1 MPVCGG
7 RDCSLSSRTQAT
19 SIRIQHGGARSS
31 MKALDREFLLTYLSF
46 CSVRFTDVWAAL
58 GPYAR
63 ARVSCMYVYA
73 SMYMYVYVCLCMSM
87 YVYVCICT
95 YMYVC
100 MYVCICMYIYV
111 YVYVCMYEC
120 MVVCM
125 YVICMCTCAGKHGE
139 MDINFIII
147 VCLHPSSRVHV
158 RICMVYDLHLGCG
171 CSHV

>member
-1 MPVCGG
+1 MICILDVDAPTFRDVRMPVCGG

-100 MYVCICMYIYV
+100 MYIYVYVCICMCM
-111 YVYVCMYEC
+111 YVCMNAWLYAC
-120 MVVCM
+120 M
-125 YVICMCTCAGKHGE
+125 
-139 MDINFIII
+139 
-147 VCLHPSSRVHV
+147 
-158 RICMVYDLHLGCG
+158 
-171 CSHV
+171 